1 MPVQHHSY
9 HYTYLHNIPSWWIYF
24 CCLRIFLGWPIVTR
38 LLKFPPNKYQT
49 CSASSSIVCFFHGIP
64 VTYMAYLALSASGQ
78 FRFDENFKAPFWS
91 DMPVLNSNLSA
102 YPAELK
108 SSFSLVMS
116 YSCGY
121 MLYDLTFML
130 INSFYY
136 PVSAEPNFVDFIQHH
151 IGCVVYMYSVSYF
164 EAGYTGLMLLMFLGE
179 VTNPFQNI
187 MNIANAGQEYFKSP
201 SVYDKIEQIVQPVF
215 GILFA
220 FVRLVIGGMLIFIF
234 SYIYLY
240 HNIFK
245 VKTEERHI
253 PFTLGII
260 WVSAILA
267 MVVGSAN
274 FAIENLIRAIELI
287 TGSER
292 TPYVVLTGKEK
303 SLGTEK
309 SEKEKSQ

>member
-1 MPVQHHSY
+1 
-9 HYTYLHNIPSWWIYF
+9 
-24 CCLRIFLGWPIVTR
+24 
-38 LLKFPPNKYQT
+38 
-49 CSASSSIVCFFHGIP
+49 
-64 VTYMAYLALSASGQ
+64 MAYLALSASGQ
-78 FRFDENFKAPFWS
+78 FTFDENFKAPFWS
-91 DMPVLNSNLSA
+91 DMPVLNNNLSA

-215 GILFA
+215 GVLFA
-220 FVRLVIGGMLIFIF
+220 FVRLIIGAMLVFIF
-234 SYIYLY
+234 SYIYCY

-245 VKTEERHI
+245 VKTTERHI
-253 PFTLGII
+253 PITLGVI
-260 WVSAILA
+260 WVSAIFA
-267 MVVGSAN
+267 MVHGSAN
-274 FAIENLIRAIELI
+274 FATENLIRAIELI
-287 TGSER
+287 TGTSER
-292 TPYVVLTGKEK
+292 TTYIVQGTGKEK